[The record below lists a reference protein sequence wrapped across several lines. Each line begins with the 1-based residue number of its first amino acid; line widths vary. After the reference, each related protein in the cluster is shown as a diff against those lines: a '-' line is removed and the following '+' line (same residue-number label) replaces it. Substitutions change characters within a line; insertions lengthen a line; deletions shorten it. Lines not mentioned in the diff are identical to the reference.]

1 MIKPEDIKRMHQE
14 AQIPYRM
21 VWQQFGW
28 SEAWYKKMLA
38 GEFKDP
44 NPKRLSK
51 AVAFLKF
58 AMKQREQLRKHTF

>member
-1 MIKPEDIKRMHQE
+1 MIKPDDIKQLHLDSGY
-14 AQIPYRM
+14 PYRT
-21 VWQQFGW
+21 VWEHFGW

-44 NPKRLSK
+44 NPKRLSQ
-51 AVAFLKF
+51 AVGFLEF